1 MKVTNQA
8 QKSNEAE
15 PVVEEVVEPVTEA
28 AVTED
33 LPVVDEPELP
43 EAEVVEPALN
53 EDGLVAGQEISF
65 YDLLR
70 IKSEQRN
77 KEAE

>member
-1 MKVTNQA
+1 MPKAKQ
-8 QKSNEAE
+8 NEDQE
-15 PVVEEVVEPVTEA
+15 QSQ
-28 AVTED
+28 
-33 LPVVDEPELP
+33 
-43 EAEVVEPALN
+43 PALN

-77 KEAE
+77 KEVE

>member
-1 MKVTNQA
+1 MSNSK
-8 QKSNEAE
+8 QKPKGNNEAE
-15 PVVEEVVEPVTEA
+15 PVV
-28 AVTED
+28 D
-33 LPVVDEPELP
+33 
-43 EAEVVEPALN
+43 EVVEPALN